1 MNTFKNKFD
10 RFKTMLSAAH
20 QSKAENTEQG
30 SPQWRDAVMRS
41 IRKIGPHAAHMDR
54 PVGFLQ
60 LSWRLAP
67 IALLLM
73 IILSIYIIQTGS
85 TINNQMATMTV
96 SEPTSAYLAY
106 FAF

>member
-1 MNTFKNKFD
+1 MNPLKNKFD
-10 RFKTMLSAAH
+10 RFKTVFSIAH
-20 QSKAENTEQG
+20 QSKAEGAEPD
-30 SPQWRDAVMRS
+30 SPLWRNGVMRA
-41 IRKIGPHAAHMDR
+41 IQKIELHASPTNR
-54 PVGFLQ
+54 PADFFQ

-73 IILSIYIIQTGS
+73 IILSAYIIQTGS
-85 TINNQMATMTV
+85 AINNQMATMTA